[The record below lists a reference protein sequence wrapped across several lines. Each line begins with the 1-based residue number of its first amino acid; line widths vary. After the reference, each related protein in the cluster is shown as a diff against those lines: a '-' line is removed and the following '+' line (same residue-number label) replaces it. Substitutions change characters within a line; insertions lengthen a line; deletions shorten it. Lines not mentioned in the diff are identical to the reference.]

1 MLPPFPSSEIS
12 PEASRKTDALSI
24 HSVITFHC
32 QVLQA
37 DYLAVCLIYCQA
49 SSPMQ
54 APIQDPR
61 TASADKAHPDCVKQW
76 EEFKMISLPDFRFI
90 LGPIYE
96 GGMNVMNMQQN
107 KM

>member
-1 MLPPFPSSEIS
+1 MRLQHVIGHALGGPLHLFCPSFPHLSHHIILNLTLLLPKMLPPFPSSEIS

-49 SSPMQ
+49 TSPM
-54 APIQDPR
+54 
-61 TASADKAHPDCVKQW
+61 
-76 EEFKMISLPDFRFI
+76 
-90 LGPIYE
+90 
-96 GGMNVMNMQQN
+96 
-107 KM
+107 